1 MPLFHPRQHHWSEHF
16 QWQGTV
22 VVGLTPIGRATVELL
37 AMNDWERLEVRE
49 NLQSLGEP
57 FAG

>member
-1 MPLFHPRQHHWSEHF
+1 LRADAEMQARIDYLAD
-16 QWQGTV
+16 
-22 VVGLTPIGRATVELL
+22 RATVELL
-37 AMNDWERLEVRE
+37 SMNHWERVVLRE